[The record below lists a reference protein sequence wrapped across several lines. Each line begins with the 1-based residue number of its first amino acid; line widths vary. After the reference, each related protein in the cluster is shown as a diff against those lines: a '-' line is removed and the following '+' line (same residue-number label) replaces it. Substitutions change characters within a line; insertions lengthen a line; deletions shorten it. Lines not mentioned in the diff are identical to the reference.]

1 MKRLFLIFLM
11 SVLLVCFLA
20 IVTYAVEIDYS
31 EMATLADGTIVPIY
45 DGEGNPLIWY
55 VSGTDADGNKQYS
68 SVPNNRNEANEN
80 NDTYVTYTINKG
92 YKTQLENINYH
103 IYNGT
108 DYEVYT
114 EESLETVVVNLRGLT
129 DFIYVNKG
137 LKCTDIQYI
146 YFNETLYDFC
156 DYFKGSTALRLVD
169 LSVCTG
175 LEGGLGGVRN
185 FYNCTNLHIIRLAPD
200 AAYSLKCIANNNWR
214 FSGTAIVE
222 IVIPENVT
230 SLGVDNFKNCTQL
243 ESIFILGNTTSL
255 GQRNFLGCTSLTN
268 VYVLGNDPQI
278 DMLSFAENFYQ
289 CMDGNNLLDFTS
301 VGKYFYFATENE
313 EYLLSVVE
321 AIGANGIVEYDD
333 FVSNPEAYTDGRY
346 VISGTNVCDVYYGEH
361 VTNPE
366 NDHPCVDICTV
377 CGKALLLESPTH
389 VLSTTAEYESY
400 LENGKIITVCTNEG
414 CPYRVEESVPALFEC
429 RGISVKT
436 FGDDL
441 GIIQGYFVNR
451 AAIEEYKEYSA
462 DFDFGLL
469 AYANTIGT
477 AVSPKPGDYKV
488 VDVIFDKMANDYVEI
503 KITGIQ
509 SEHESTPIVLCIY
522 VFEKGA
528 YSYVDNG
535 VVSDSVVGTACN
547 R

>member
-1 MKRLFLIFLM
+1 M
-11 SVLLVCFLA
+11 SALLLCLLA
-20 IVTYAVEIDYS
+20 TAVYAVEVDYS
-31 EMATLADGTIVPIY
+31 ETATLADGTVVPIY
-45 DGEGNPLIWY
+45 DSEGTPLIWY
-55 VSGTDADGNKQYS
+55 VSGTDADGNKLYS
-68 SVPNNRNEANEN
+68 SVPNNRNEANGS

-129 DFIYVNKG
+129 DFIYIHKG
-137 LKCTDIQYI
+137 FKCSDIQYV

-169 LSVCTG
+169 LSVCTS

-185 FYNCTNLHIIRLAPD
+185 FYNCTNLHTVRLAPEV
-200 AAYSLKCIANNNWR
+200 AYSLKCNANNNWR

-230 SLGVDNFKNCTQL
+230 GLGVDNFKNCTLL

-255 GQRNFLGCTSLTN
+255 GQRNFLGCTNLTN
-268 VYVLGNDPQI
+268 VYILGNDPQI
-278 DMLSFAENFYQ
+278 DIVSFAENFYQ
-289 CMDGNNLLDFTS
+289 CEDGGKILDFNS
-301 VGKYFYFATENE
+301 IGKYFYFATANE
-313 EYLLSVVE
+313 EYLVAVME
-321 AIGANGIVEYDD
+321 AIGASAIVSYDD
-333 FVSNPEAYTDGRY
+333 FVSNPEAYTEGRY

-366 NDHPCVDICTV
+366 NIHPCVDICEV
-377 CGKALLLESPTH
+377 CGKAFLLESPAH
-389 VLSTTAEYESY
+389 ILNTTAEYDSY
-400 LENGKIITVCTNEG
+400 LEGGKIITACTNEG
-414 CPYRVEESVPALFEC
+414 CTYVAEEAIPALFEC
-429 RGISVKT
+429 MGVSVKT

-441 GIIQGYFVNR
+441 GITQGYYVNR
-451 AAIEEYKEYSA
+451 AAIETYKAYSS
-462 DFDFGLL
+462 DFDFGVLVC
-469 AYANTIGT
+469 ANADGT
-477 AVSPKPGDYKV
+477 AMSPVPNGDKV
-488 VDVIFDKMANDYVEI
+488 VDVVFDKMANDYVEI
-503 KITGIQ
+503 KVTGIPR
-509 SEHESTPIVLCIY
+509 EYESIPVVLCIY

-535 VVSDSVVGTACN
+535 VVSDTVIGTACN
-547 R
+547 TVS